1 MEKWGIMDPGKGDI
15 RERERRERNSG
26 SNIIMSQVKKPQC
39 FVVGLEV
46 SGFFS
51 LSLSSEGV
59 SSTVVGQAYFVLQ
72 SSRNTPSLKDRKCN
86 SYNKSH
92 PDKDFAGQ
100 RNCFSARK

>member
-1 MEKWGIMDPGKGDI
+1 
-15 RERERRERNSG
+15 
-26 SNIIMSQVKKPQC
+26 MSQVKKPQC
-39 FVVGLEV
+39 FVVGLEE

-86 SYNKSH
+86 SYNESRPEKTSRANEI
-92 PDKDFAGQ
+92 DCFKAMKASDETKATEQ
-100 RNCFSARK
+100 RMGR